1 MTKSDGMFSKK
12 MFRDPLIDR
21 ISFFCLRLATAQRA
35 YGLLVKGFLAFCS

>member
-21 ISFFCLRLATAQRA
+21 ISFFLSEISNCTKGIWSVGQ
-35 YGLLVKGFLAFCS
+35 GFFGFL